1 MTTPKATWEVTDC
14 SGSTMHLTVRIT
26 RRLKVR
32 MWIAC
37 RLIRLAAR
45 VLRCGLDVAIEE
57 TENK

>member
-1 MTTPKATWEVTDC
+1 
-14 SGSTMHLTVRIT
+14 MHLTVRIT

-45 VLRCGLDVAIEE
+45 VLRCDLHVAIEE
-57 TENK
+57 TEDK